1 MVRRN
6 LLFKKRRQL
15 LALVLCSATCMQA
28 VSADDGEVLLAP
40 PISIEPSF
48 RVTAVQEPAPP
59 TLPPVEVRPPQQNSP
74 QPCKIKIRYH
84 RQISLRFPMQPAT
97 AMRREHRPPRVTT
110 FRPLIKPNLP
120 HVPIRRMPT
129 PYKGTTFRRR
139 SNRSANS
146 GSAAVPVISPDS
158 IAGFGA
164 AVTLSRLHR

>member
-74 QPCKIKIRYH
+74 QPLQDQDPVSPSDITPI
-84 RQISLRFPMQPAT
+84 PDAT
-97 AMRREHRPPRVTT
+97 SNSNATGTHDPRE
-110 FRPLIKPNLP
+110 
-120 HVPIRRMPT
+120 
-129 PYKGTTFRRR
+129 
-139 SNRSANS
+139 
-146 GSAAVPVISPDS
+146 
-158 IAGFGA
+158 
-164 AVTLSRLHR
+164 